1 MPVKPLAV
9 QLGEFVSNLR
19 FEALP
24 PEVVDK
30 SKALVN
36 HAVTVAMACHG
47 AKRPSSAR
55 EAVITQERLGESRVG
70 KGQGA
75 TLWVT
80 GTRVTRTG
88 AAFANGV
95 AVAVNNQCD
104 SYHML
109 THPGVLIPPAAL
121 ATAEGEG
128 RNGRELLTAIVA
140 GYEVQCR
147 CARDFLP
154 TTNARGFRSSPTYGI
169 LGCAATVAKLTGLD
183 TQQTINAIA
192 LAASFAGSLI
202 EGQRV
207 GAMDADFAEAQAA
220 RNGIWA
226 ATLAANSFAGAATAL
241 EGDGGFYNAFTGNNK
256 GDLAYAF
263 HGPLKADL
271 NDIVADLGKRWE
283 TLDVKFKIYPTP
295 GFNQP
300 VIWLGHD
307 LVAKHR
313 LTAEDIEHVTLEM
326 NHLETL
332 YPSPRFPRG
341 VGKDGY
347 PFGRTAYML
356 AATLVRGDYPVLEH
370 YDPHATSTE
379 DAALERRITAL
390 AEKIEII
397 GEVNRDI
404 FSPRI
409 TCLVRDGRRVVGE
422 YNGRELMWDF
432 AKNAK
437 ELRRFIP
444 GLPIGEPQYDGLVGA
459 ISKLDSAASVDEVV
473 ALTLPGGTR

>member
-30 SKALVN
+30 TKALVN
-36 HAVTVAMACHG
+36 HSVTVAMACHG
-47 AKRPSSAR
+47 AQRPTSAR
-55 EAVITQERLGESRVG
+55 AAVIAQERLGDTQVG

-80 GTRVTRTG
+80 GTRATRAG

-95 AVAVNNQCD
+95 AIAVNNQCD

-109 THPGVLIPPAAL
+109 THPGVLIIPAGIG
-121 ATAEGEG
+121 TAEGEG
-128 RNGRELLTAIVA
+128 RNGRALLTAIAA

-154 TTNARGFRSSPTYGI
+154 STNARGFRSSPTYGI
-169 LGCAATVAKLTGLD
+169 LGCAATTAKLMGLD
-183 TQQTINAIA
+183 TQQTVNAIT

-202 EGQRV
+202 EGQRT

-241 EGDGGFYNAFTGNNK
+241 EGEGGFYNAFTGNNK

-271 NDIVADLGKRWE
+271 GDIVADLGKRWE
-283 TLDVKFKIYPTP
+283 TLDVKFKVYPTP

-300 VIWLGHD
+300 VIWLGRE
-307 LVAKHR
+307 LVEKHKLR
-313 LTAEDIEHVTLEM
+313 AEDIEHVTLEM

-332 YPSPRFPRG
+332 YPSPRYPRG

-356 AATLVRGDYPVLEH
+356 ATTLVLGDYPVLEE
-370 YDPHATSTE
+370 YDPNTTRADRE
-379 DAALERRITAL
+379 QKEREVVDLVKRI
-390 AEKIEII
+390 EVI
-397 GEVNRDI
+397 GEVSRDI

-409 TCLVRDGRRVVGE
+409 TCTLRDGKRVTGE

-432 AKNAK
+432 ARNAH
-437 ELRRFIP
+437 ELKRFIP
-444 GLPIGEPQYDGLVGA
+444 GLPIGAAQYERLVAA
-459 ISKLDSAASVDEVV
+459 ISRLDNAATVDDIVR
-473 ALTLPGGTR
+473 LTIPE